1 MSSPVLRYPET
12 PIIQPV
18 SLWRKTN
25 SSMSSEDLGSSDSS
39 SSSPSA
45 YQCRASPPTFADPV
59 YASTANVTPF
69 DREQE
74 PSPKTLADSLLQT
87 LEIQSTTSDYAQAIA
102 VAPWD
107 HRVTDQWVLINLL
120 CHRIFATFEDQG
132 CIRNLNTYFYQHL
145 GPGQDLVITARRV
158 AQSGLAWLE
167 ATIKTH
173 DFLVAIG
180 TALYD
185 EPRPR
190 YSREMS
196 RLMKPDDLISDL
208 HGLGASWDP

>member
-18 SLWRKTN
+18 PLRTKAN
-25 SSMSSEDLGSSDSS
+25 LSMPWEDLGFSDSS

-45 YQCRASPPTFADPV
+45 YQCGASPLTFADPV
-59 YASTANVTPF
+59 YASSANVTPF
-69 DREQE
+69 DRERE
-74 PSPKTLADSLLQT
+74 SSPETLAASLLQT
-87 LEIQSTTSDYAQAIA
+87 LEIQSTTSDYARA
-102 VAPWD
+102 VAVVPQD

-120 CHRIFATFEDQG
+120 CHRIFATFGDQG

-145 GPGQDLVITARRV
+145 VPGQDLVITARRV
-158 AQSGLAWLE
+158 SQSGLAWLE

-173 DFLVAIG
+173 DLLVANG

-190 YSREMS
+190 NPREMS

-208 HGLGASWDP
+208 DGLGASWDP